1 MTASAIEAL
10 NDCIFFVGGRGGLTG
25 DASAGGGCTLAAWND
40 AGQINKDLSKVMDAN
55 GRALSSSLAWGGG
68 STYPCTVTDHGD
80 GYVRVTYT
88 NGFTNCR
95 INLAAY
101 VEFTATY
108 STNRYR
114 VREQTA
120 NYVVLELTYSADTT
134 CRIQVGGAFDTAQN
148 AWSNTQPGAT
158 FNTSIHSN
166 KSQSFSNGNFTSTW
180 YLGTAGGSLSG
191 KSFKRFVGF
200 TTQPGDGGQVTFDG
214 EDEAIFAGA
223 GGINF
228 NSAIECLIFENITV
242 HRAQDNWKTSTTTPK
257 YIRFIKCQ
265 GNDGLGSGWRIPYLL
280 GWMLIDC
287 QAKNNG
293 AYGFDVYYAGGPAGQ
308 VYALLNCIA
317 TGNVK
322 AGFYGVGGKYGA
334 EAEGCVANNNG
345 NGGVKYSGFMVFCGY
360 TGYSK
365 VKNCVSYGNGKHGF
379 EFRGPNPNAISCIA
393 KNNGQW
399 GFYTDTANPY
409 MAPHVAYCCSHG
421 NTSGQFSLPVALP
434 EMNSIEEDPLF
445 KDAAGGDFRPRNPA
459 VLRGG
464 KLDVKGNPT
473 QMGAILQKYQF
484 ARRAR
489 AANLG
494 KLQIIR

>member
-1 MTASAIEAL
+1 MTASAIEIL
-10 NDCIFFVGGRGGLTG
+10 NDCTFFVGGRGGLTG
-25 DASAGGGCTLAAWND
+25 DASAGGGCTLTAWND

-68 STYPCTVTDHGD
+68 STYPCAVTDHGD
-80 GYVRVTYT
+80 GYVRVTYAS
-88 NGFTNCR
+88 GFTNCR

-101 VEFTATY
+101 AEFAATY
-108 STNRYR
+108 SSDRYR
-114 VREQTA
+114 VREQTV

-148 AWSNTQPGAT
+148 AWNNTQPGGN

-191 KSFKRFVGF
+191 KSFKRLVGF
-200 TTQPGDGGQVTFDG
+200 TTQPGDGGQITFDG
-214 EDEAIFAGA
+214 EDNAAFNPN
-223 GGINF
+223 GGICLNLL
-228 NSAIECLIFENITV
+228 IENVFFENVTV
-242 HRAQDNWKTSTTTPK
+242 EDAYINWNSLNLSTNG
-257 YIRFIKCQ
+257 IRFINCE
-265 GNDGLGSGWRIPYLL
+265 GNSGTSVGWSLGYGRNFV
-280 GWMLIDC
+280 LIDC
-287 QAKNNG
+287 QANYNS
-293 AYGFDVYYAGGPAGQ
+293 AEGFSLGYSSGRPNH
-308 VYALLNCIA
+308 LLINCIA
-317 TGNVK
+317 HDNTREGFKDVGSGN
-322 AGFYGVGGKYGA
+322 GG
-334 EAEGCVANNNG
+334 ELLGCIAYNNG
-345 NGGVKYSGFMVFCGY
+345 NGGTKYSGFS
-360 TGYSK
+360 TYSYYGCSLMW
-365 VKNCVSYGNGKHGF
+365 NCVAYNNGKHGF
-379 EFRGPNPNAISCIA
+379 ELTRCNPMTINCIA
-393 KNNGQW
+393 KDNGQW
-399 GFYTDTANPY
+399 GFYTDTANALT
-409 MAPHVAYCCSHG
+409 APHVAYCCAHG